1 MAEDPPDAEEPAW
14 IRLNIQLR
22 PDQHDWLRRR
32 AYEEKTSIAALV
44 RRFVDE
50 GRLRLDPQQELP
62 WPREP
67 ER

>member
-1 MAEDPPDAEEPAW
+1 MPTPEEPEW

-32 AYEEKTSIAALV
+32 AFEERVSLAALV

-50 GRLRLDPQQELP
+50 GRQRLDPQQQLP
-62 WPREP
+62 LGPDKR
-67 ER
+67 

>member
-1 MAEDPPDAEEPAW
+1 MASDPPDDEPAW

-32 AYEEKTSIAALV
+32 AFDERTSIAAVV

-50 GRLRLDPQQELP
+50 GRQRLDPQQELP
-62 WPREP
+62 LPRQE
-67 ER
+67 